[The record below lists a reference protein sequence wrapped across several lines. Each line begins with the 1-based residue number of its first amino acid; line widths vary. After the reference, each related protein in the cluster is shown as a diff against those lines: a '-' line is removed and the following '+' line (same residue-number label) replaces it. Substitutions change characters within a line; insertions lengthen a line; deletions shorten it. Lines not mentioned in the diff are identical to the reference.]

1 MALIQISD
9 PDTKSEIKKEF
20 SVGIDLGTTN
30 SLIAERVDN
39 KVTIFKNNN
48 SPLIPSIISEVDGKI
63 LVGNKHDSSAITS
76 IKRLIGLSSKECEK
90 LNFDNLSIDSSLD
103 IPRVNLGDNKYNA
116 IELSSKILSHLCTV
130 ANDNN
135 DNRLVESAVITVP
148 AYFNDMQRQAT
159 KLAAEMA
166 QIKVLRLISEPTAA
180 AIAYGIQEQQKGNF
194 IVYDFGGGTFDVS
207 VLTIDKGIFKVLST
221 KGDTHLGGDDIDS
234 LLTKYILKENEHL
247 STLSTKEI
255 YELSKSLKHKLFES
269 TVATDETYNISLNVE
284 KFNQIINPLI
294 EQTIDIVNEA
304 IVDSSLKLNEIN
316 NIILVGGSSR
326 IKLIKE
332 KLTDKYNIN
341 ILDHLNPDTIVAEGA
356 AIQAEILSG
365 NTRDDFLL
373 LDVLPLSLGIE
384 TYGGLSEKVIPRN
397 TPIPTSSEKT
407 FTTFKDGQTKMM
419 IKIVQGEREDISE
432 CISLGEFIL
441 SDIPPLVA
449 GAARISVK
457 FQVDADGLLTVSA
470 KEQTVNK
477 ETFIEIKPSH
487 GLTPDTIQ
495 EMINSSNSKADYD
508 KNFRALREHVVESE
522 RAIYALEEALK
533 TDSDELLNKSE
544 LELINNA
551 ITKLKN
557 AVEINQLNAIK
568 DANKNL
574 ENTCEFY
581 VERRMNNSIKSL
593 ITGKDINDIV

>member
-9 PDTKSEIKKEF
+9 PDIKTEIKKKF

-30 SLIAERVDN
+30 SLIAQRNDN
-39 KVTIFKNNN
+39 EVTIFQNNN
-48 SPLIPSIISEVDGKI
+48 SPLIPSVISEVDGKLI
-63 LVGNKHDSSAITS
+63 IGNKDDSNSITS
-76 IKRLIGLSSKECEK
+76 IKRLIGLSSIECSK
-90 LNFDNLSIDSSLD
+90 INFDNLSIDTSLE
-103 IPRVNLGDNKYNA
+103 IPRVELGNKKYNA
-116 IELSSKILSHLCTV
+116 IELSSKILSHLCDI
-130 ANDNN
+130 ANDNCN
-135 DNRLVESAVITVP
+135 KKPIESAVITVP

-166 QIKVLRLISEPTAA
+166 QIEVLRLISEPTAA
-180 AIAYGIQEQQKGNF
+180 AIAYGIQDKQKGNF
-194 IVYDFGGGTFDVS
+194 VVYDFGGGTFDVS

-221 KGDTHLGGDDIDS
+221 NGDTHLGGDDIDRLVS
-234 LLTKYILKENEHL
+234 RYISKEYKHLSVLTKKEMF
-247 STLSTKEI
+247 K
-255 YELSKSLKHKLFES
+255 LSKSLKHQFFKN
-269 TVATDETYNISLNVE
+269 NIAVNDAHNVSLTIE
-284 KFNQIINPLI
+284 DFNKIIEPLI
-294 EQTIDIVNEA
+294 EKTINIVNEA
-304 IVDSSLKLNEIN
+304 IVESSLTSDEIN

-326 IKLIKE
+326 LKLIKE
-332 KLTDKYNIN
+332 KLNNKYNIN
-341 ILDHLNPDTIVAEGA
+341 ILDHLNPDTVVAEGA

-365 NTRDDFLL
+365 NTKDDLLL

-432 CISLGEFIL
+432 CISLGEFVL

-449 GAARISVK
+449 GAARIAVK
-457 FQVDADGLLTVSA
+457 FQVDADGLLIVSA

-477 ETFIEIKPSH
+477 ETSIEIKPSH

-495 EMINSSNSKADYD
+495 EMINSSNNKAEYD
-508 KNFRALREHVVESE
+508 KNLRAIREHIVESE
-522 RAIYALEEALK
+522 RAIYAIEEALK
-533 TDSDELLNKSE
+533 TDSSELLNQSE
-544 LELINNA
+544 IDLIDKA
-551 ITKLKN
+551 IIKLKN
-557 AVEINQLNAIK
+557 AIETNQLDTIK

-574 ENTCEFY
+574 ETICEFY

>member
-432 CISLGEFIL
+432 CISLGEFVL

-477 ETFIEIKPSH
+477 ETSIEIKPSH
-487 GLTPDTIQ
+487 GLTPDIIQ
-495 EMINSSNSKADYD
+495 EMINSSNNKAEYD
-508 KNFRALREHVVESE
+508 KNLRALREHIVESE
-522 RAIYALEEALK
+522 RAIYAIEEALK
-533 TDSDELLNKSE
+533 TDSSELLNQAE
-544 LELINNA
+544 IDLINNV

-557 AVEINQLNAIK
+557 AVETNQLDTIK

-574 ENTCEFY
+574 ETTCEFY